1 MLKPKFKAQ
10 ASGLSPVG
18 RCLIEHTPNVLLYGR
33 RASNPVTSSN
43 TTSSITYQLAHK
55 RNSYTYVCSSTIF
68 HSSFLSPVL
77 VFILI
82 CEMALGFRVSRQEE
96 VEEKKL
102 SFAES
107 SCWSSSFIAPWREIK
122 RSVFWLLSALLCW
135 QNVKRCRDFKR
146 MQQFENCALASSFFI
161 TIPTRVRPPP
171 SSNPSSI
178 SAPLRRTRHYNSN

>member
-77 VFILI
+77 VFYLN
-82 CEMALGFRVSRQEE
+82 LRNGSRISRFATTRSRGEE
-96 VEEKKL
+96 T
-102 SFAES
+102 F
-107 SCWSSSFIAPWREIK
+107 
-122 RSVFWLLSALLCW
+122 
-135 QNVKRCRDFKR
+135 
-146 MQQFENCALASSFFI
+146 
-161 TIPTRVRPPP
+161 
-171 SSNPSSI
+171 
-178 SAPLRRTRHYNSN
+178 LRRVKLLELEFYRSLERDKTQRFLVALCSPLLAKCKTMPRF

>member
-1 MLKPKFKAQ
+1 MFVRPLFF
-10 ASGLSPVG
+10 
-18 RCLIEHTPNVLLYGR
+18 ILLF
-33 RASNPVTSSN
+33 SLPSW
-43 TTSSITYQLAHK
+43 
-55 RNSYTYVCSSTIF
+55 F
-68 HSSFLSPVL
+68 
-77 VFILI
+77 FILI

-161 TIPTRVRPPP
+161 TIQTRVRR
-171 SSNPSSI
+171 SR
-178 SAPLRRTRHYNSN
+178 ARFRVQFPLLSGERGTTIQIELRPVS